1 MSKRFNKKIFTKFR
15 IFIIICLV
23 FLIIF
28 ITGLIKELF
37 NRFQIDNQIRSLE
50 QEITELD
57 KENMEIN
64 SLINT
69 WSTGSQLERQARLK
83 LGLQKSNE
91 KVVLIRRDENE
102 NDNNQSV
109 IGPDSERIGNII
121 SPKDKVN
128 DTPNPI
134 KWWRYF
140 FASKIVE
147 NSNL

>member
-102 NDNNQSV
+102 NDSNQSV

-121 SPKDKVN
+121 SPKE
-128 DTPNPI
+128 
-134 KWWRYF
+134 Y
-140 FASKIVE
+140 SY
-147 NSNL
+147 